1 MSPEDGIYLCD
12 HWGPGLGGQQAVTP
26 VTDDVRSPG
35 AGAGVCADGRG
46 ARAAGGPPLPQQLRV
61 KVGMA
66 LGVFTENRKMY
77 NV

>member
-12 HWGPGLGGQQAVTP
+12 HWGLGGQQAVTP

-35 AGAGVCADGRG
+35 AGVGADGRG

-66 LGVFTENRKMY
+66 LGVFTENRK

>member
-12 HWGPGLGGQQAVTP
+12 HWGLGGQQAVTP

-35 AGAGVCADGRG
+35 AGARVGADGRG

-66 LGVFTENRKMY
+66 LGVFTENRK